1 MRHQLG
7 VLPAHEGMLMMLG
20 LGFGQGLAVNQLF
33 EPLGQRDQL
42 VLGGRGG
49 RRRFRL
55 ITLAI
60 ISQHLRVN
68 PIGFCPLALGSGGSS
83 HLGRVSD
90 RDWNLLLVQD
100 PDQGAFI
107 APRGFTNDMSARYLL
122 ELSAQLAQ
130 ALSGI
135 AELALPALQ
144 VKLKGSFGDIHSG
157 IDNCVFGLHS
167 FDRVRTQPY
176 LYELAVVAAAP
187 ATVRV
192 WSTGRAR
199 LWLGFG
205 LTKVVRGLHELAHAA
220 DHRLHKGVGLMFLLA
235 QEK

>member
-1 MRHQLG
+1 MSQDHPRRAGTHPFDFIQALNP
-7 VLPAHEGMLMMLG
+7 LLQRRIL
-20 LGFGQGLAVNQLF
+20 LNQ
-33 EPLGQRDQL
+33 
-42 VLGGRGG
+42 
-49 RRRFRL
+49 
-55 ITLAI
+55 
-60 ISQHLRVN
+60 S
-68 PIGFCPLALGSGGSS
+68 
-83 HLGRVSD
+83 
-90 RDWNLLLVQD
+90 WNLLLVQD

-192 WSTGRAR
+192 W
-199 LWLGFG
+199 
-205 LTKVVRGLHELAHAA
+205 
-220 DHRLHKGVGLMFLLA
+220 
-235 QEK
+235 